1 MCRPPGEFV
10 SPWML
15 VCATAMILLSATMW
29 KAGTASAD
37 ERQPISQEELKMTS
51 VPEAPGAA
59 AADPAVPYWGP
70 PSFPW
75 GVTGLYVRIKVLT
88 EEERNQANVG
98 IGLSRAIFVTVCRRQ
113 SHGTS

>member
-1 MCRPPGEFV
+1 
-10 SPWML
+10 ML

-59 AADPAVPYWGP
+59 AVYLYRQVDRNDSSRAASEYN
-70 PSFPW
+70 
-75 GVTGLYVRIKVLT
+75 YVRIKVLT
-88 EEERNQANVG
+88 EEGRNQANVG